1 MSKLL
6 APKQRANE
14 LPRRIC
20 EQAGMAQICVLTTL
34 TAFMVLATLNS
45 HPLKTRQ
52 DYSLFMAASQSG
64 DHLIQLSAMRR
75 LEHRQGY

>member
-6 APKQRANE
+6 APKQRANK
-14 LPRRIC
+14 LQRRIH
-20 EQAGMAQICVLTTL
+20 EQVRMAQICVLNTL
-34 TAFMVLATLNS
+34 AAFMVLATLNS

-52 DYSLFMAASQSG
+52 DYSLFMAASQG
-64 DHLIQLSAMRR
+64 GEHLIQLFAMRR